1 MGFSN
6 IFVFIAGA
14 MIFLHLHAITVVVSI
29 SSAIP
34 PANLPDHIRTC
45 RCEHDNICLFRQ
57 RYMLH
62 TILKI
67 PVKRINQTFISR
79 QRLKRDR
86 LIKFVAFCVI
96 STCTSAS
103 SFFNALAS
111 DAILYAAILP
121 DTPNRTVFPFSIE
134 FSSFCPPLP
143 IFTLYYRALNMKN
156 QRLCIKLPSQG
167 MLLLFLN
174 FLLVK
179 ISFCRRS
186 RIRNSSQYQ

>member
-34 PANLPDHIRTC
+34 PAIFPITFALAGASMTTSAFFANDTC
-45 RCEHDNICLFRQ
+45 STLYWKFRSNVSTRHLF
-57 RYMLH
+57 
-62 TILKI
+62 
-67 PVKRINQTFISR
+67 PVSVSNVIG
-79 QRLKRDR
+79 

>member
-1 MGFSN
+1 
-6 IFVFIAGA
+6 

-34 PANLPDHIRTC
+34 PAIFPDHIRTC

-86 LIKFVAFCVI
+86 IDKVRGILRHQHMHICVQLH
-96 STCTSAS
+96 
-103 SFFNALAS
+103 FNALAS

-121 DTPNRTVFPFSIE
+121 DTPNSTVFPFSIE